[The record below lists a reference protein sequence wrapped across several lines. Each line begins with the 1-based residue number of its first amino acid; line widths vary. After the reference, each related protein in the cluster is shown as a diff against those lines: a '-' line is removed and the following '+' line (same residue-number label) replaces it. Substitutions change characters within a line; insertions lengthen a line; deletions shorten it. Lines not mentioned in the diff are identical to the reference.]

1 VAAEAVE
8 VAAVLAQPEAAAEV
22 EPSRQVEEEVA
33 AEAEPSRQVEE
44 EAAAEAEPS
53 RQVEEVAAEAEP
65 SRQVAT
71 NPEVRRVAGPSRQV
85 EAPEAYLAAALRWP
99 DLQVAPFGIPE
110 ADRQAGVRKVLTRSE
125 AEQRRE
131 VQAAGPGIPDVHP
144 AAAQ

>member
-1 VAAEAVE
+1 LRQAEDRRGANPSLPETGRPGAAAREARPAVAPSRQAEAQE
-8 VAAVLAQPEAAAEV
+8 VPVVHPEAALAV
-22 EPSRQVEEEVA
+22 APWRPVA
-33 AEAEPSRQVEE
+33 A
-44 EAAAEAEPS
+44 
-53 RQVEEVAAEAEP
+53 
-65 SRQVAT
+65 

-110 ADRQAGVRKVLTRSE
+110 ADRQARVRKVLTRSE
-125 AEQRRE
+125 AEQRRA